1 MILNQDLRN
10 FLVSNLQY
18 GTQKLLTQKRK
29 GSAEASPE
37 LARTKGKRFACLQEP
52 EENVRQYATVNT
64 LSKSDENL
72 LLYMNGEAISN
83 NILINVYPNE

>member
-1 MILNQDLRN
+1 MKINGKPIQHT
-10 FLVSNLQY
+10 VELQVT
-18 GTQKLLTQKRK
+18 GKLI
-29 GSAEASPE
+29 GDIE
-37 LARTKGKRFACLQEP
+37 LPNT